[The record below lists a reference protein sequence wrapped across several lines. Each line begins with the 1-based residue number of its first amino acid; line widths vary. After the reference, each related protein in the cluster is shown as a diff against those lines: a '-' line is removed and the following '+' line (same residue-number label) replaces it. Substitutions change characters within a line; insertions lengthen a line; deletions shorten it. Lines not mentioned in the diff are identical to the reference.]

1 MSKTRSRPNRLGSA
15 TLVATS
21 DMVHGRY
28 ASTVCCCRTACPNLI
43 CWYVVVE
50 LESLLV
56 ALDCYRILLATV
68 PPVGYPH
75 TRLAHLTPLYNRH
88 SKLGC
93 CKEDYSSIPTDP
105 DYGLVVVH
113 VHPWRAG
120 AQLWRRQWPRRPAR
134 YAAGLVRHGRQPVE
148 PILTK

>member
-1 MSKTRSRPNRLGSA
+1 MQ
-15 TLVATS
+15 
-21 DMVHGRY
+21 
-28 ASTVCCCRTACPNLI
+28 VCCCRTACPNLI

-134 YAAGLVRHGRQPVE
+134 YSNIRKQYLFQLFFLITVVLSFPNVLKKKNNLMKNNQR
-148 PILTK
+148 

>member
-1 MSKTRSRPNRLGSA
+1 
-15 TLVATS
+15 
-21 DMVHGRY
+21 MVGMQ
-28 ASTVCCCRTACPNLI
+28 VCCCRTACPNLI

-113 VHPWRAG
+113 VQCRASVEGRGAALEAAVAAEAG
-120 AQLWRRQWPRRPAR
+120 A
-134 YAAGLVRHGRQPVE
+134 V
-148 PILTK
+148 